1 MTSAT
6 PSAAPPGPSGS
17 PGTSGAHASASSPAS
32 SASRADRI
40 GDAALDLL
48 VERGMRGLTHRA
60 VDERA
65 GLPQGSTSNHARTR
79 QALLE
84 TAVRRQVQLESQV
97 LTPDELPGAA
107 GPHGTAGTA
116 GPSGTVGTARA
127 AEGARDRPRDGA
139 PDGAPG
145 RTPDGAPGTAPGGPS
160 EPAPHTLLGTD
171 ILVDALSLALHRYL
185 TDHRALL
192 VSRYELALEATRRP
206 ELRAFF
212 DAAGSVFHGPLVAMT
227 AAAGSPEP
235 ERHALSLIAWCEGL
249 MFSCAAGSFHAAV
262 PSRAELRTGFEEL
275 LRGMLGG
282 GTGPGC
288 GESTG
293 AAGDRGGRCRA

>member
-6 PSAAPPGPSGS
+6 PSAAPPGPNGS
-17 PGTSGAHASASSPAS
+17 PGASGAPGSPASPAS

-107 GPHGTAGTA
+107 GPPGAAGTA
-116 GPSGTVGTARA
+116 SA
-127 AEGARDRPRDGA
+127 AEGARD
-139 PDGAPG
+139 GAPG
-145 RTPDGAPGTAPGGPS
+145 RAPGTTPDGVSGTAPGGPS
-160 EPAPHTLLGTD
+160 EPAPHGPLDTD
-171 ILVDALSLALHRYL
+171 TLVDALSLALHRYL

-282 GTGPGC
+282 DTGPG
-288 GESTG
+288 
-293 AAGDRGGRCRA
+293 RGGKHWRGR